1 MRIASL
7 FSALCA
13 ATLTLADPRSAQIYI
28 QPIISHLTKPTPLA
42 EISYDPL
49 TPSSSQIVTYEAP
62 ELPEDATLIRIG
74 QYDTRSSTWL
84 SGTTVASVE
93 NFSKGYSPN
102 IILTVDQ
109 RRGDVLSAALKGVA
123 IDAGQ
128 TRDFGPQA
136 KVVVEGPGKMPD
148 LNKPVV
154 LSPEGKKVEEQEKT
168 FLQKYVY
175 AVRFGQGVVSTNSG
189 QILVD
194 VGYCGILCAQW
205 RRLRE
210 VDDDSRHQL
219 IDYRLAR
226 KRWRS
231 PSHRL
236 CERCSLRVGI

>member
-13 ATLTLADPRSAQIYI
+13 ASLTLADPRSAQIYI
-28 QPIISHLTKPTPLA
+28 QPVLSHLTKPTPLA
-42 EISYDPL
+42 EISYDPI
-49 TPSSSQIVTYEAP
+49 TPSSSQIITYEAP

-74 QYDTRSSTWL
+74 QYDTRSATWL

-175 AVRFGQGVVSTNSG
+175 AVRLGQGFASTNRG
-189 QILVD
+189 QVLVD
-194 VGYCGILCAQW
+194 VGHCSILCAQW

-210 VDDDSRHQL
+210 VDDDSRYQL
-219 IDYRLAR
+219 IDYQLGRECWPFSTVSLLR
-226 KRWRS
+226 KV
-231 PSHRL
+231 L
-236 CERCSLRVGI
+236 IAVEI